1 LLGCSWG
8 NEYLEQTQPWK
19 LAKEGKL
26 DEAKMVIARL
36 CRLLLDL
43 SQVLSIFLPQT
54 AEKIR
59 QILQHQPITKAGVLF
74 PKVE

>member
-1 LLGCSWG
+1 
-8 NEYLEQTQPWK
+8 
-19 LAKEGKL
+19 
-26 DEAKMVIARL
+26 
-36 CRLLLDL
+36 LLDL